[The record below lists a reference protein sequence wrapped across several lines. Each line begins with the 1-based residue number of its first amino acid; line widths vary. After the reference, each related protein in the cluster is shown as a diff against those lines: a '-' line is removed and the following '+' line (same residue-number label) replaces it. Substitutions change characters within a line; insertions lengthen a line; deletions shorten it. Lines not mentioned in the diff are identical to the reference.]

1 MSEVDRYGVVGD
13 PVAHSLSPRI
23 HQAFASQTGALIEYA
38 KFHVRAPQFEEFVRE
53 FAAQGGRG
61 LNITVPHKGAAHALV
76 DDLDELA
83 RQAAA
88 VNTIEVVSSPGEAL
102 QLKGYNTD
110 GLGLVRDI
118 TGRFG
123 ATISGSRV
131 LLVGAG
137 GAARGVVLPLL
148 QQQPAALLIA
158 NRTLTR
164 AQQLVSQH
172 AALTRS
178 DLRALEFAS
187 LAGESADIVIN
198 ATSLGLQGS
207 VPPLP
212 EGLVAG
218 AFCYD
223 MSYGDSALFQ
233 RWARAHGASRS
244 VDGLG
249 MLIEQA
255 AESFS
260 IWRGVLPETDSV
272 YALLSDSA
280 SQK

>member
-1 MSEVDRYGVVGD
+1 M
-13 PVAHSLSPRI
+13 
-23 HQAFASQTGALIEYA
+23 
-38 KFHVRAPQFEEFVRE
+38 
-53 FAAQGGRG
+53 
-61 LNITVPHKGAAHALV
+61 PHKGAAHALV
-76 DDLDELA
+76 NDLDELA

-88 VNTIEVVSSPGEAL
+88 VNTIEVVSSPAEGL

-110 GLGLVRDI
+110 GLGLVRDM
-118 TGRFG
+118 TSRFG

-137 GAARGVVLPLL
+137 GAARGVMLPLL
-148 QQQPAALLIA
+148 QQQPAAMLIA
-158 NRTLTR
+158 NRTLAR

-172 AALTRS
+172 ADLAQS
-178 DLRALEFAS
+178 ELRALEFAS
-187 LAGESADIVIN
+187 LTGMSVDIVIN

-207 VPPLP
+207 VPALP
-212 EGLVAG
+212 ETLVAG

-233 RWARAHGASRS
+233 RWAHAHGASRS

-260 IWRGVLPETDSV
+260 IWRGVRPETDSV
-272 YALLSDSA
+272 YALLSDST
-280 SQK
+280 SQR